1 MPDLNCSFE
10 LFGFDVMVDSNL
22 KPWLLE
28 VNSGPAMSMDNN
40 IDYLVKPD
48 LIKDVLRLVHFQPY
62 SEYLVAPL
70 FPHSNL
76 GPNQETR
83 HPIAAH
89 DAARGA
95 RPLCGED
102 RSLCETARGLVYR
115 RGGKGAVQDRRH
127 EADETHIPVR
137 KTLMIYK
144 AGESLC
150 WTPANTR
157 TSCSRLPASTAQTLR
172 YPD

>member
-62 SEYLVAPL
+62 SEYLVTPL
-70 FPHSNL
+70 FSHSNFRTK
-76 GPNQETR
+76 PRN
-83 HPIAAH
+83 PPPCS
-89 DAARGA
+89 GA
-95 RPLCGED
+95 
-102 RSLCETARGLVYR
+102 
-115 RGGKGAVQDRRH
+115 
-127 EADETHIPVR
+127 
-137 KTLMIYK
+137 
-144 AGESLC
+144 
-150 WTPANTR
+150 
-157 TSCSRLPASTAQTLR
+157 
-172 YPD
+172 